1 MPIADDILIYQLSIF
16 IKSFFHLRGDQ
27 KDDQKARATDRIC
40 DRLQMRK
47 ILNQIHYLLIKT
59 LLK

>member
-1 MPIADDILIYQLSIF
+1 MPIADNLMVYQLSLF

-47 ILNQIHYLLIKT
+47 NPQSNPLFIN
-59 LLK
+59 

>member
-1 MPIADDILIYQLSIF
+1 MPIADNLMVYQLSLF

-47 ILNQIHYLLIKT
+47 SLNQIHYLLIKT
-59 LLK
+59 LSK